1 MEEINNNVNNESVN
15 PVIEN
20 NSIPPIIETPSK
32 QNNTFKILFIIS
44 ILVVLGL
51 VIFIFFLLKD
61 NTSQSTI
68 AETKNKTEETIT
80 VSPTIEAIS
89 PTVIQKSEISV
100 FKESNSLYFSNSENN
115 KTKIADNVGYYSL
128 SSDKSKIAYVL
139 SWEESSLNPY
149 FYIYHISDKST
160 EKISSESETEITPS
174 AIDWSP
180 NDNFL
185 VLNSGT
191 DIVRNATFFDY
202 QNKKNLFNIQ
212 LYATENGKT
221 VEWISD
227 TEFLFNEP
235 QKVNPEIP
243 VGAGYS
249 TNITKMSVTTKQKE
263 VLKQGTSLIMYR
275 IIKNNNG
282 TIYFKKDSVANSTD
296 WFGDKESINYWKMD
310 IDGNNLTQVDEAA
323 I

>member
-1 MEEINNNVNNESVN
+1 MENINNNVNNELVN

-20 NSIPPIIETPSK
+20 NPIPPVVESPK
-32 QNNTFKILFIIS
+32 QNNTFKILFAIS

-51 VIFIFFLLKD
+51 IIFIFFLLKD
-61 NTSQSTI
+61 NTNQSTVT
-68 AETKNKTEETIT
+68 ETKNKTEETIT
-80 VSPTIEAIS
+80 VSPTIEGVS
-89 PTVIQKSEISV
+89 PTVIQKSEVSA
-100 FKESNSLYFSNSENN
+100 FMEGSSLYFSDSENN
-115 KTKIADNVGYYSL
+115 KTKIADGVGYYSL

-139 SWEESSLNPY
+139 SWEKSSLDPY

-160 EKISSESETEITPS
+160 EKISSKTEITPA

-180 NDNFL
+180 NDQYL
-185 VLNSGT
+185 VLNYGT
-191 DIVRNATFFDY
+191 DVVRNAIFFSY
-202 QNKKNLFNIQ
+202 PNQNQLFSIQ

-243 VGAGYS
+243 AGAGYS

-263 VLKQGTSLIMYR
+263 VLKQGTSLVMYR
-275 IIKNNNG
+275 IVKNNNG
-282 TIYFKKDSVANSTD
+282 LIYFKKDSVVNSTD
-296 WFGDKESINYWKMD
+296 WFGDKESINYWQMD
-310 IDGNNLTQVDEAA
+310 IYGNNLTQVDETA